1 MTMKDS
7 EKSIFIGIMLTA
19 GSAIGGGMF
28 SLPVVSSGMW
38 FSLAVIGFIN
48 IWAISYM
55 SSLMILEVNL
65 AYPVGASFDT
75 FVGDVLGN
83 VWRIILGMSM
93 CFLLYIL
100 LYAYFSAYG
109 NMAMHTL
116 GLANEAASP
125 WLQGGLGFLFGMF
138 LAGAVWI
145 STAFVGRLAFILVI
159 GMVISFLIVAS
170 GTFANVSIP
179 QLFTTA
185 TEGDPYFPY
194 LWAGLP
200 YFMTSF
206 GVASMV
212 PSLYKYYGK
221 DLGKIKGSLFYG
233 SLLALITYIVWLVI
247 TFGVI
252 PRNEFIAINEAGGN
266 VGDLVGALEQKI
278 GSTTIQTAINFF
290 SNFAIISSFLGVGLS
305 LFDYIAD
312 SLKLDNSVSN
322 RFFTTCITFLPPAIA
337 SFFFPHG
344 FIAAIG
350 FAGLVLYLGY
360 FLIPFLMVWKF
371 RADNKSS
378 FYRLSG
384 GKLLLIMVLIL
395 STITAICKVLTM
407 LKILPT
413 F

>member
-1 MTMKDS
+1 MESTK
-7 EKSIFIGIMLTA
+7 KSVFIGIMLTA

-28 SLPVVSSGMW
+28 SLPIVSSGMW
-38 FSLAVIGFIN
+38 FSLALVGFVF
-48 IWAISYM
+48 IWGISYL

-65 AYPVGASFDT
+65 EYPVGASFDT
-75 FVGDVLGN
+75 FVGELLGN
-83 VWRIILGMSM
+83 VWRIILGLSI

-100 LYAYFSAYG
+100 LYAYFSAFG
-109 NMAMHTL
+109 NMAMHIL
-116 GLANEAASP
+116 GFDTMTTSP
-125 WLQGGLGFLFGMF
+125 WLQGGLGFMLGML

-145 STAFVGRLAFILVI
+145 STAFVGRLAMILVI
-159 GMVISFLIVAS
+159 GMVISFIITAI
-170 GTFANVSIP
+170 GTFGTVSTA
-179 QLFTTA
+179 QLFA
-185 TEGDPYFPY
+185 AAAKGDAYFPY

-200 YFMTSF
+200 YFITSF
-206 GVASMV
+206 GFSSMV

-221 DLGKIKGSLFYG
+221 DLGKIKSSLFYG
-233 SLLALITYIVWLVI
+233 SLLALITYVVWLVI

-252 PRNEFIAINEAGGN
+252 PRSEFVALNAAGGN

-312 SLKLDNSVSN
+312 GLKLDDSIKG
-322 RFFTTCITFLPPAIA
+322 RFFTTIITFLPPALA

-360 FLIPFLMVWKF
+360 FLIPVLMVWKS
-371 RADNKSS
+371 RQINKTS

-384 GKLLLIMVLIL
+384 GKVTILFALIL
-395 STITAICKVLTM
+395 STITAICKILTM
-407 LKILPT
+407 MNILPT